1 MCLDELAPKHPPPKS
16 HTLGFEIFKIF
27 LINGSIFIFLLVG
40 HVMPNQGKVYETV
53 VCLSVTLFAVAVAKN
68 VSK

>member
-1 MCLDELAPKHPPPKS
+1 
-16 HTLGFEIFKIF
+16 
-27 LINGSIFIFLLVG
+27 
-40 HVMPNQGKVYETV
+40 MPNQGKVYETV